1 MGTGEWSFLQM
12 LTKFVAKKTMV
23 LMLPE
28 AAKAELEADLQR
40 SAESRDKMRQKG
52 YGPTPMKNT

>member
-1 MGTGEWSFLQM
+1 MLQ
-12 LTKFVAKKTMV
+12 
-23 LMLPE
+23 

-52 YGPTPMKNT
+52 YGPTMKNT